1 MSSVITD
8 AGTTHVTELRNG
20 VLNHRVSQAPVAG
33 STTFTLTRPTLIG
46 LVIGTVDLGAGIADG
61 TVTVDG
67 DPADLQRLVDL
78 LAPVDPNFAIVTP
91 LITTSSSGTSILRS
105 VASDSAAITS
115 AARTPFSRP
124 EMLPLPPLDSAR
136 ALSLARGPGRHRS
149 LTVSRRRA
157 CPQEI
162 CPLRHGGVPPTAM
175 AIAVAAP
182 LTYGE
187 QAT

>member
-1 MSSVITD
+1 MSSVLTD

-46 LVIGTVDLGAGIADG
+46 LVTGTVDLGAGIADG

-115 AARTPFSRP
+115 AARTRSRP

-149 LTVSRRRA
+149 LTVSRRGT

-175 AIAVAAP
+175 AIAVAAQ
-182 LTYGE
+182 LTYSE